1 MRVAV
6 DIGGTFTDLVFLD
19 EKTGRVGMVKSD
31 TTPPH
36 FEQGV
41 LNVIKKA
48 GISGEEI
55 DFFVHGSTVVI
66 NALTERKGAVTG
78 LITTKGF
85 RDVLEIG
92 RANRPD
98 LFNLSFKKPVPFVP
112 RQLRLEVSE
121 RLNHRGEVLQ
131 ELDVRELD
139 AIIAHFRAQNVTAIA
154 ICLIHA
160 YKNPVHEQAIASYI
174 KRVWPE
180 AAVTASHEI
189 TKEWREYE
197 RTNTAVLNSYVMP
210 LTANYLDKLEK
221 HLCETGATGLKTIM
235 QSNGGITT
243 FAHAKQAPINLVESG
258 PVAGMYGAAVLGKLL
273 GYDNVIALDIGGTT
287 AKCSLIQSGEIA
299 ITTDYKI
306 EWDHRSA
313 GYPIKVPVVDIVEI
327 GNGGGSIAWL
337 DEGSALHVGPKSA
350 GSLPGPACYGR
361 GGTNATTTD
370 ANLVI
375 GRLNADNFLGGEIK
389 ADIEAARQAVKP
401 IAEAYGTSIDEA
413 ALGIVRK
420 ANANMVNALK
430 LISIRRGHDPREYTM
445 VAMGG
450 GGPMHAM
457 ALARE
462 LQISR
467 IVVPVASAVFSAW
480 GMLLSDLRNDWLRTY
495 NRRLGELSVSAW
507 TAEWEQMKREAY
519 ATFTEQG
526 IAEEQIALSLY
537 VDMRYSGQEHTVKVS
552 VPEGNDW
559 DDMLNQLR
567 ERFHLLHEQHYS
579 YRLPDSEMEIVNL
592 HMTGFG
598 RLEKPQIAEW
608 TGGGAVDQAIV
619 EQRRVHLDE
628 FGWQQIP
635 VYRRDLLAAGEQFAG
650 PAIVE
655 EPSSSSVIYPDQ
667 RCRVDQY
674 GNLIVEGAELA

>member
-6 DIGGTFTDLVFLD
+6 DIGGTFTDLVYLD
-19 EKTGRVGMVKSD
+19 EKTGQVGMVKSD

-41 LNVIKKA
+41 LTVIKKA

-92 RANRPD
+92 RGNRPD

-112 RQLRLEVSE
+112 RHLRLEVHE
-121 RLNHRGEVLQ
+121 RLNHKGEVLQ
-131 ELDVRELD
+131 ELNIAELD

-160 YKNPVHEQAIASYI
+160 YKNPIHEQAIASYI
-174 KRVWPE
+174 KQVWPE

-197 RTNTAVLNSYVMP
+197 RTNTAILNSYVMP

-221 HLCETGATGLKTIM
+221 HLIENGATGRKTIM

-258 PVAGMYGAAVLGKLL
+258 PVAGMYGAAVLGSLL
-273 GYDNVIALDIGGTT
+273 GYENVIALDIGGTT
-287 AKCSLIQSGEIA
+287 AKCSLIQSGEIS

-337 DEGSALHVGPKSA
+337 DEGGALHVGPKSA
-350 GSLPGPACYGR
+350 GSMPGPACYGR

-375 GRLNADNFLGGEIK
+375 GRLNAANFLGGEIK

-401 IAEAYGTSIDEA
+401 IADAYGTSIEEA

-467 IVVPVASAVFSAW
+467 IIVPVASAVFSAW
-480 GMLLSDLRNDWLRTY
+480 GMLLSDLRKDWLRTY
-495 NRRLGELSVSAW
+495 NCRLGELSPDAW
-507 TAEWEQMKREAY
+507 NAEWAQMKQEAH

-526 IAEEQIALSLY
+526 IADEQIALSLY

-552 VPEGNDW
+552 VPENADW
-559 DDMLNQLR
+559 DELLSQLR

-608 TGGGAVDQAIV
+608 TGGGTVEQAIV
-619 EQRRVHLDE
+619 ENRRVHLDE

-635 VYRRDLLAAGEQFAG
+635 VYQRDLLAAGERFAG

-667 RCRVDQY
+667 RCWVDRY
-674 GNLIVEGAELA
+674 GNLIVEGAE

>member
-6 DIGGTFTDLVFLD
+6 DIGGTFTDLVYLD
-19 EKTGRVGMVKSD
+19 ELTGRVGMVKAD

-41 LNVIKKA
+41 LHVIQKA
-48 GISGEEI
+48 GLQGEQI

-98 LFNLSFKKPVPFVP
+98 LFNLAYRKPVPFVP
-112 RQLRLEVSE
+112 RHLRQEVNE
-121 RLNHRGEVLQ
+121 RLTHKGEVLRD
-131 ELDVRELD
+131 LDTGEIDPIVQ
-139 AIIAHFRAQNVTAIA
+139 HFREQGVTAIA
-154 ICLIHA
+154 VCLLHA
-160 YKNPVHEQAIASYI
+160 YKNPLHERMIVDYI
-174 KRVWPE
+174 KQQWPE
-180 AAVTASHEI
+180 VAVTASHEI

-210 LTANYLDKLEK
+210 LTARYLDKLEQ
-221 HLCETGATGLKTIM
+221 HLVENGARGRKTIM

-243 FAHAKQAPINLVESG
+243 FEHAKQAPINLVESG
-258 PVAGMYGAAVLGKLL
+258 PVAGMYGAAVLGRLL

-287 AKCSLIQSGEIA
+287 AKCSLIQEGEIS

-337 DEGSALHVGPKSA
+337 DEGNALHVGPKSA
-350 GSLPGPACYGR
+350 GSMPGPACYGR
-361 GGTNATTTD
+361 GGSSATTTD

-375 GRLNADNFLGGEIK
+375 GRLNKDNFLGGEIE
-389 ADIEAARQAVKP
+389 ADLEAARRAIQP
-401 IAEAYGTSIDEA
+401 IADAYGTSVEEA

-430 LISIRRGHDPREYTM
+430 LISIRRGHDPRDYTM
-445 VAMGG
+445 VAIGG

-462 LQISR
+462 LQIQR
-467 IVVPVASAVFSAW
+467 IVIPVASAVFSAW
-480 GMLLSDLRNDWLRTY
+480 GMLMSDLRQDWIGTF
-495 NRRLGELSVSAW
+495 NHRLSQLSESQW
-507 TAEWEQMKREAY
+507 QQEWDRVKAEAY
-519 ATFTEQG
+519 TSFAEQG
-526 IAEEQIALSLY
+526 VTEAEIVFSLS
-537 VDMRYSGQEHTVKVS
+537 VDMRYLGQEHTVKVS
-552 VPEGNDW
+552 VPECDTW
-559 DDMLNQLR
+559 EELTEQLV
-567 ERFHLLHEQHYS
+567 ERFHQLHEQHYS
-579 YRLPDSEMEIVNL
+579 YRLPESETEIVNL
-592 HMTGFG
+592 HLTGWG
-598 RLEKPQIAEW
+598 LLEKPPMAEW
-608 TGGGAVDQAIV
+608 TQGGLADEAIV
-619 EQRRVHLDE
+619 ERRHVHLDE
-628 FGWQQIP
+628 FGWQEIP
-635 VYRRDLLAAGEQFAG
+635 VYQRDRLAAGEQFAG

-655 EPSSSSVIYPDQ
+655 EPSSSAVIYPDQ
-667 RCRVDQY
+667 QCRVDRY
-674 GNLIVEGAELA
+674 GNLIVEGATRA